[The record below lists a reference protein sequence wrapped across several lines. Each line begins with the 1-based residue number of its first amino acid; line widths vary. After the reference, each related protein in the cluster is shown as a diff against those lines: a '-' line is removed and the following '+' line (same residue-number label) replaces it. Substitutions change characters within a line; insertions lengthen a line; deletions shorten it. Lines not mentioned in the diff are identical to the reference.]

1 MPRREYFSPSQ
12 RLELV
17 AIPKDEG
24 ELIRLYSLSPQDLA
38 IIRQR
43 RGAANR
49 LGFATQLCSLR
60 YPGHVIG
67 PNDDPDRRMMSIIAR
82 QLRTDEN
89 LWGEYAKRDETR
101 REHLQALIALY
112 GYRQFEATDYRSLS
126 AWLLP
131 LALQSDQS
139 MVLGRAVLNEVRA
152 RRIIVPPLPVIE
164 RLCAEM
170 ATRALRHIY
179 AALTAPLSGG
189 QRKQLDALFLP
200 HETLRQI
207 SVLAWL
213 RLPVVKTGPRHM
225 NSLMA
230 RLHRVRS
237 IGLAPDLEHA
247 VHRNR
252 LLKLARMAERT
263 TLQHLRRF
271 EETQRYA
278 LLVALLLET
287 RATLTDEILA
297 MHDRIMGKLFAR
309 AKRKHEEA
317 FLESAQT
324 INEKIRIFAKVG
336 QALLDARRTGED
348 PFAAIEAVLPW
359 KTFEA
364 SVTEA
369 EGITKPTMDDSL
381 SLIGT
386 SYSQIRRYAPLFL
399 ETFEFRAAPG
409 AEGLLQAIHLLR
421 QLNAS
426 DVREVPADA
435 PRDFV
440 RKRWESLVFSKTG
453 TDRRFYELCALS
465 ELKNSLRSGDL
476 WVSGSRQFND
486 FKEYIL
492 SPEAFEQLKR
502 DGLSLSVESCGEK
515 YLSGRMEQLR
525 SQLVAV
531 DKLASLGQLPD
542 ATFTKGILKITPLDN
557 LVPVAAEAA
566 MRKVYALMPHVRITE
581 LLLEVDRWTGFTR
594 HFTNLKTGES
604 PSDPALLLTA
614 VLADGINLGLAKM
627 AEVCPMM
634 TYTKLSWLTAWHI
647 RDATYSMALAE
658 LVNAQHQQP
667 LARVWGE
674 GNTSSS
680 DGQRYRA
687 GGRGEPAGQMNLKY
701 GTDPSVMLYTHVS
714 DRYAPFHSRVINANL
729 REATFILDGLL
740 YHESDLRIDEHYTD
754 TAGFTDHVFGLCHLL
769 GFRFAPRI
777 RDLADKKLFLPDREG
792 EYPAL
797 ESMIG
802 GVVQKGH
809 ILSHWEEV
817 TRLTASIV
825 HGTATASLLLR
836 KLGSYPRQNGLAVAL
851 REVGR
856 IERTLFILQWLQDSG
871 LRRRVQVG
879 LNKGEA
885 RNALARAVFLN
896 RLGEMRDRGFEHQN
910 HRACGLN
917 LVVAAITLWNTVYL
931 ERALEALR
939 ERGEPIHADL
949 VRHLSPLGWEHIN
962 LTGNYVWSLN
972 KHVAQGRF
980 RPLRN
985 P

>member
-1 MPRREYFSPSQ
+1 
-12 RLELV
+12 
-17 AIPKDEG
+17 
-24 ELIRLYSLSPQDLA
+24 
-38 IIRQR
+38 
-43 RGAANR
+43 
-49 LGFATQLCSLR
+49 
-60 YPGHVIG
+60 
-67 PNDDPDRRMMSIIAR
+67 
-82 QLRTDEN
+82 
-89 LWGEYAKRDETR
+89 
-101 REHLQALIALY
+101 
-112 GYRQFEATDYRSLS
+112 
-126 AWLLP
+126 
-131 LALQSDQS
+131 
-139 MVLGRAVLNEVRA
+139 LGRAVLNEVRA
-152 RRIIVPPLPVIE
+152 RRIIVPPLPVVE
-164 RLCAEM
+164 RLCVET

-179 AALTAPLSGG
+179 ATLTAALSGG

-200 HETLRQI
+200 YEERQI

-213 RLPVVKTGPRHM
+213 RLPVSKTGPRHM
-225 NSLMA
+225 NTLLA

-237 IGLAPDLEHA
+237 IGLASGLEHA

-252 LLKLARMAERT
+252 LLKLARVGERT
-263 TLQHLRRF
+263 TLQHMRRF
-271 EETQRYA
+271 DETQRYA
-278 LLVALLLET
+278 VLVALLLET
-287 RATLTDEILA
+287 QATLTDEILA
-297 MHDRIMGKLFAR
+297 MHDRIIGKLFAK
-309 AKRKHEEA
+309 AKRKHDEA

-324 INEKIRIFAKVG
+324 INEKIRLFAKVG
-336 QALLDARRTGED
+336 HALLDARQTGKD
-348 PFAAIEAVLPW
+348 PFTAIEKVLPW
-359 KTFEA
+359 ENFKA

-369 EGITKPTMDDSL
+369 DGIIKPTMDDSL

-399 ETFEFRAAPG
+399 ETFDFKAAPG

-426 DVREVPADA
+426 DVREIPVDA
-435 PRDFV
+435 PRDFI
-440 RKRWESLVFSKTG
+440 RKRWKPLIFSG
-453 TDRRFYELCALS
+453 TSIDRRFYELCVLA
-465 ELKNSLRSGDL
+465 ELKNALRSGDL
-476 WVSGSRQFND
+476 WVSGSRQFKD

-492 SPEAFEQLKR
+492 SPEAFEHLKR
-502 DGLSLSVESCGEK
+502 DGFNLPVEPDGEK
-515 YLSGRMEQLR
+515 YLSGRMEELR
-525 SQLVAV
+525 SQLLAV
-531 DKLASLGQLPD
+531 DKLAALGQLPD
-542 ATFTKGILKITPLDN
+542 VTFTKGVLKITPLDKR
-557 LVPVAAEAA
+557 VPDEVEAA
-566 MRKVYALMPHVRITE
+566 MRKAYALMPHVRITE

-614 VLADGINLGLAKM
+614 VLAYGINLGLAKM

-647 RDATYSMALAE
+647 RDATYSKALAE

-667 LARVWGE
+667 LAMVWGE

-701 GTDPSVMLYTHVS
+701 GTDPSVMLYTHIS
-714 DRYAPFHSRVINANL
+714 DRYAPFHSRVINANI
-729 REATFILDGLL
+729 REATFVLDGLL
-740 YHESDLRIDEHYTD
+740 YHESDLRIEEHYTD

-769 GFRFAPRI
+769 GYRFAPRI

-802 GVVQKGH
+802 GPIQKGH
-809 ILSHWEEV
+809 ILSHWDEV
-817 TRLTASIV
+817 TRLAASIV
-825 HGTATASLLLR
+825 QGTATASLLLR

-871 LRRRVQVG
+871 LRRRVQAG

-896 RLGEMRDRGFEHQN
+896 RLGEIRDRGFEHQN

-939 ERGEPIHADL
+939 ERGDPIPDEL
-949 VRHLSPLGWEHIN
+949 VRHVSPLGWEHIN
-962 LTGNYVWSLN
+962 LTGNYVWNLN

>member
-1 MPRREYFSPSQ
+1 MPRRDFFSPAQ

-17 AIPKDEG
+17 AIPEDEG
-24 ELIRLYSLSPQDLA
+24 EIIRLYSLSPQDLA

-43 RGAANR
+43 RGATNR

-67 PNDDPDRRMMSIIAR
+67 PNEDPDRRMMSMISR
-82 QLRTDEN
+82 QLRIDEV

-101 REHLQALIALY
+101 REHLQAIIAIY
-112 GYRQFEATDYRSLS
+112 GYRQFNAADYRSLS
-126 AWLLP
+126 TWLLP
-131 LALQSDQS
+131 LARQSDQS

-164 RLCAEM
+164 RLCAET

-179 AALTAPLSGG
+179 AALTAPLAGE

-200 HETLRQI
+200 YEDRQI

-213 RLPVVKTGPRHM
+213 RLPVSKTGPRHM
-225 NSLMA
+225 NTLLA

-237 IGLAPDLEHA
+237 LGLAPGLEHA

-252 LLKLARMAERT
+252 LLKLAHMAERT
-263 TLQHLRRF
+263 TLQHMRRF
-271 EETQRYA
+271 DESQRYA

-297 MHDRIMGKLFAR
+297 MHDRIMGKLLAR

-348 PFAAIEAVLPW
+348 PFTAIEAVLPW
-359 KTFEA
+359 ETFEA

-369 EGITKPTMDDSL
+369 DGIVKPTMDDSL

-409 AEGLLQAIHLLR
+409 AEGLLQAILLLR

-435 PRDFV
+435 PRDFI
-440 RKRWESLVFSKTG
+440 RKRWKPLLFSG
-453 TDRRFYELCALS
+453 TAIDRRFYELCVLA
-465 ELKNSLRSGDL
+465 ELKNALRSGDL

-502 DGLSLSVESCGEK
+502 DGFSLPVEPDGEK

-531 DKLASLGQLPD
+531 DKLAAIGQLPD
-542 ATFTKGILKITPLDN
+542 VTFTKGVLKITPLDK
-557 LVPVAAEAA
+557 LVPDEAEAA
-566 MRKVYALMPHVRITE
+566 MRKVYTLMPHVRITE

-634 TYTKLSWLTAWHI
+634 TYTKLAWLTAWHI
-647 RDATYSMALAE
+647 RDATYSKALAE

-667 LARVWGE
+667 LAMVWGA

-701 GTDPSVMLYTHVS
+701 GTDPSVMLYTHIS
-714 DRYAPFHSRVINANL
+714 DRYAPFHSRVINANI
-729 REATFILDGLL
+729 REATFVLDGLL
-740 YHESDLRIDEHYTD
+740 YHESDLRIEEHYTD

-769 GFRFAPRI
+769 GYRFAPRI

-802 GVVQKGH
+802 GAIQKGH

-817 TRLTASIV
+817 TRLAASIV

-939 ERGEPIHADL
+939 ERGEPIPSEL

-962 LTGNYVWSLN
+962 LTGNYVWNLN

>member
-1 MPRREYFSPSQ
+1 MPRRDFFSPAQ
-12 RLELV
+12 LLELV
-17 AIPKDEG
+17 AIPEDEG
-24 ELIRLYSLSPQDLA
+24 ELIRLYSLLPQDLA

-43 RGAANR
+43 RGDANR
-49 LGFATQLCSLR
+49 LGFAAQLCSIR
-60 YPGHVIG
+60 FPGLVIG
-67 PNDDPDRRMMSIIAR
+67 QNDSPDQRMLGMISR
-82 QLRTDEN
+82 QLMIDPG
-89 LWGEYAKRDETR
+89 LWTNYAGRDQTR
-101 REHLQALIALY
+101 REHLQAIIGIY
-112 GYRQFEATDYRSLS
+112 GYRQFNVADYRSLS
-126 AWLLP
+126 IWLLP
-131 LALQSDQS
+131 FALQSDQS

-164 RLCAEM
+164 RLCAET

-179 AALTAPLSGG
+179 AALTSPLTMG
-189 QRKQLDALFLP
+189 QRKQLEALFLP
-200 HETLRQI
+200 YENRQI

-213 RLPVVKTGPRHM
+213 RLPVSKTGPRHM
-225 NSLMA
+225 NTLLA

-237 IGLAPDLEHA
+237 LDLAPGLEHA

-263 TLQHLRRF
+263 TLQHMRRF
-271 EETQRYA
+271 DEAQRYA

-287 RATLTDEILA
+287 RATLTDEILT

-348 PFAAIEAVLPW
+348 PFTAIEAILPW
-359 KTFEA
+359 ETFEA

-369 EGITKPTMDDSL
+369 DGIVKPTMDDSL

-399 ETFEFRAAPG
+399 ETFEFRSAPG

-435 PRDFV
+435 PRNFI
-440 RKRWESLVFSKTG
+440 RKRWKPLLFSG
-453 TDRRFYELCALS
+453 TVIDRRFYELCVLA
-465 ELKNSLRSGDL
+465 ELKNALRSGDL

-492 SPEAFEQLKR
+492 SPEAFEQLKH
-502 DGLSLSVESCGEK
+502 DGFSLPVEPDREK

-531 DKLASLGQLPD
+531 DKLAALGQLPD
-542 ATFTKGILKITPLDN
+542 VTFTKGVLKITPLDK
-557 LVPVAAEAA
+557 LVPDEAEAA

-604 PSDPALLLTA
+604 PSDPAILLTA

-634 TYTKLSWLTAWHI
+634 TYTKLAWLTAWHI
-647 RDATYSMALAE
+647 RDATYSKALAE
-658 LVNAQHQQP
+658 LVNAQHQQS
-667 LARVWGE
+667 LAIVWGA

-701 GTDPSVMLYTHVS
+701 GTDPSVMLYTHIS
-714 DRYAPFHSRVINANL
+714 DRYAPFHSRVINANI
-729 REATFILDGLL
+729 REATFVLDGLL
-740 YHESDLRIDEHYTD
+740 YHESDLRIEEHYTD

-769 GFRFAPRI
+769 GYRFAPRI

-797 ESMIG
+797 EGMVG
-802 GVVQKGH
+802 GAIQKGH

-817 TRLTASIV
+817 TRLAASIV

-910 HRACGLN
+910 HRACALN
-917 LVVAAITLWNTVYL
+917 LIVAAITLWNTIYL

-939 ERGEPIHADL
+939 ERGEPIPSEL

-972 KHVAQGRF
+972 KLVAQGRF

>member
-1 MPRREYFSPSQ
+1 MPRREFFSPAQ

-17 AIPKDEG
+17 AIPEDEG
-24 ELIRLYSLSPQDLA
+24 ELIRLFTLSSQELA

-67 PNDDPDRRMMSIIAR
+67 PNEDPDRRMMSMISR
-82 QLRTDEN
+82 QLRIDEA

-101 REHLQALIALY
+101 REHLQAIIAMY
-112 GYRQFEATDYRSLS
+112 GYRQLNAADYRSLS
-126 AWLLP
+126 TWLLP

-164 RLCAEM
+164 RLCAET
-170 ATRALRHIY
+170 AIRALRHIY
-179 AALTAPLSGG
+179 AALTAPLAGE

-200 HETLRQI
+200 YEDRQI

-213 RLPVVKTGPRHM
+213 RLPVSKTGPRHM
-225 NSLMA
+225 NTLLA

-237 IGLAPDLEHA
+237 LGLAPGLEHA

-263 TLQHLRRF
+263 TLQHMRRF
-271 EETQRYA
+271 DESQRYA

-336 QALLDARRTGED
+336 KALLDARRTGED
-348 PFAAIEAVLPW
+348 PFIAIEAVLPW
-359 KTFEA
+359 ETFEA

-369 EGITKPTMDDSL
+369 DGIVKPTMDDSL

-440 RKRWESLVFSKTG
+440 RKRWKPLLFSG
-453 TDRRFYELCALS
+453 TAIDRRFYELCVLV
-465 ELKNSLRSGDL
+465 ELKNALRSGDL

-486 FKEYIL
+486 FKEYLL
-492 SPEAFEQLKR
+492 SPEAFERMKR
-502 DGLSLSVESCGEK
+502 DGFSLPVEPEGEK
-515 YLSGRMEQLR
+515 YLSWRMEQLR
-525 SQLVAV
+525 SQLVVV
-531 DKLASLGQLPD
+531 DKLAALGQLPD
-542 ATFTKGILKITPLDN
+542 VTFTKGVLKITPLDK
-557 LVPVAAEAA
+557 LVPGEAEAA

-634 TYTKLSWLTAWHI
+634 TYTKLAWLTAWHI
-647 RDATYSMALAE
+647 RDATYSKALAE
-658 LVNAQHQQP
+658 LANAQHQQP
-667 LARVWGE
+667 LAMVWGA

-701 GTDPSVMLYTHVS
+701 GTDPSVMLYTHIS
-714 DRYAPFHSRVINANL
+714 DRYAPFHSRVINANI
-729 REATFILDGLL
+729 REATFVLDGLL
-740 YHESDLRIDEHYTD
+740 YHESDLRIEEHYTD

-769 GFRFAPRI
+769 GYRFAPRI
-777 RDLADKKLFLPDREG
+777 RDLADKKLFLPDREE

-802 GVVQKGH
+802 GVIQKGH

-817 TRLTASIV
+817 TRLAASIV
-825 HGTATASLLLR
+825 QGTATASLLLR
-836 KLGSYPRQNGLAVAL
+836 KLGSFPRQNGLAVAL
-851 REVGR
+851 REIGR

-939 ERGEPIHADL
+939 ERGDPIPAEL
-949 VRHLSPLGWEHIN
+949 VRHLSP
-962 LTGNYVWSLN
+962 
-972 KHVAQGRF
+972 
-980 RPLRN
+980 
-985 P
+985 

>member
-1 MPRREYFSPSQ
+1 M
-12 RLELV
+12 
-17 AIPKDEG
+17 AIPENEG
-24 ELIRLYSLSPQDLA
+24 ELIRLFTLSTQDLA

-43 RGAANR
+43 RGASNR

-67 PNDDPDRRMMSIIAR
+67 PNEDPNKRMMSMISR
-82 QLRTDEN
+82 QLRIDEV

-101 REHLQALIALY
+101 REHLQAIIATY
-112 GYRQFEATDYRSLS
+112 GYRQFNAAEYRSLS
-126 AWLLP
+126 TWLLS

-164 RLCAEM
+164 RLCAET

-179 AALTAPLSGG
+179 AALTAPLAGE

-200 HETLRQI
+200 HEDRQI

-213 RLPVVKTGPRHM
+213 RLPVSKTGPRHM
-225 NSLMA
+225 KTLLA

-237 IGLAPDLEHA
+237 LGLAPGLEHA
-247 VHRNR
+247 IHRNR

-263 TLQHLRRF
+263 TLQHMRRF
-271 EETQRYA
+271 DEAQRYA

-309 AKRKHEEA
+309 AKRKHEAA
-317 FLESAQT
+317 FLASAQT

-348 PFAAIEAVLPW
+348 PFTAIEAVLPW
-359 KTFEA
+359 ETFEA

-369 EGITKPTMDDSL
+369 DGIVKPTMDDSL

-435 PRDFV
+435 PRDFI
-440 RKRWESLVFSKTG
+440 RKRWKPLLFSG
-453 TDRRFYELCALS
+453 TVIDRRFYELCVLA
-465 ELKNSLRSGDL
+465 ELKNALRSGDL

-502 DGLSLSVESCGEK
+502 DDFSLPVESDGEK

-531 DKLASLGQLPD
+531 GKLAALGQLPD
-542 ATFTKGILKITPLDN
+542 VTFTKGVLKITPLDK
-557 LVPVAAEAA
+557 LVPDEAEAA

-604 PSDPALLLTA
+604 SSDPALLLTA
-614 VLADGINLGLAKM
+614 VLADGINLGLTKM

-634 TYTKLSWLTAWHI
+634 TYTKLAWLTAWHI
-647 RDATYSMALAE
+647 RDATYSKALAE

-667 LARVWGE
+667 LAMVWGA

-701 GTDPSVMLYTHVS
+701 GTDPSVMLYTHIS
-714 DRYAPFHSRVINANL
+714 DRYAPFHSRVINANI
-729 REATFILDGLL
+729 REATFVLDGLL
-740 YHESDLRIDEHYTD
+740 YHESDLRIEEHYTD

-769 GFRFAPRI
+769 GYRFAPRI

-802 GVVQKGH
+802 GAIQKGH

-817 TRLTASIV
+817 TRLAASIV
-825 HGTATASLLLR
+825 HGTATVSLLLR

-931 ERALEALR
+931 KRVLEALH
-939 ERGEPIHADL
+939 ERGDPIPDEL

-962 LTGNYVWSLN
+962 LTGNYVWNLN

>member
-1 MPRREYFSPSQ
+1 MPRRDFFSPAQ

-17 AIPKDEG
+17 AIPEDEG
-24 ELIRLYSLSPQDLA
+24 ELIRLYSLSPQDFA

-43 RGAANR
+43 RGDANR
-49 LGFATQLCSLR
+49 LGFAAQLCSIR
-60 YPGHVIG
+60 YPGLVIG
-67 PNDDPDRRMMSIIAR
+67 QDDSPDPRMLVMISR
-82 QLRTDEN
+82 QLLIDPG
-89 LWGEYAKRDETR
+89 LWTKYAGRDQTR
-101 REHLQALIALY
+101 REHLQAIIGIY
-112 GYRQFEATDYRSLS
+112 EYRQFNAADYRSLS
-126 AWLLP
+126 TWLLP

-164 RLCAEM
+164 RLCAET

-179 AALTAPLSGG
+179 AALTAPLAGE

-200 HETLRQI
+200 YEDRQI

-213 RLPVVKTGPRHM
+213 RLPVSKTGPRHM
-225 NSLMA
+225 NTLLA

-237 IGLAPDLEHA
+237 LGLAPGLEHA

-263 TLQHLRRF
+263 TLQHMRRF
-271 EETQRYA
+271 DEAQRYA

-309 AKRKHEEA
+309 AKRKHDEA

-336 QALLDARRTGED
+336 QALLAARRTGED
-348 PFAAIEAVLPW
+348 PFTAIEAILPW
-359 KTFEA
+359 ETFEA

-369 EGITKPTMDDSL
+369 DGIVKPTMDDSL

-435 PRDFV
+435 PRDFI
-440 RKRWESLVFSKTG
+440 RKRWKPLLFSG
-453 TDRRFYELCALS
+453 TVIDRRFYELCVLA
-465 ELKNSLRSGDL
+465 ELKNALRSGDL

-502 DGLSLSVESCGEK
+502 DGFNLPVEPDGEK

-525 SQLVAV
+525 YQLVAV
-531 DKLASLGQLPD
+531 DKLAALGQLPD
-542 ATFTKGILKITPLDN
+542 VTFTKGVLKITPLDK
-557 LVPVAAEAA
+557 LVPDEAEAA
-566 MRKVYALMPHVRITE
+566 MRRVYALMPHVRITE

-634 TYTKLSWLTAWHI
+634 TYTKLAWLTAWHI
-647 RDATYSMALAE
+647 RDATYSKALAE
-658 LVNAQHQQP
+658 LVNSQHQQP

-701 GTDPSVMLYTHVS
+701 GTDPSVMLYTHIS

-729 REATFILDGLL
+729 REATFVLDGLL
-740 YHESDLRIDEHYTD
+740 YHESDLQIEEHYTD

-769 GFRFAPRI
+769 EYRFAPRI

-797 ESMIG
+797 ESLIG
-802 GVVQKGH
+802 GMIQKGH

-817 TRLTASIV
+817 TRLAASIV

-939 ERGEPIHADL
+939 ERGEPIPAEL

-962 LTGNYVWSLN
+962 LTGNYVWCLN